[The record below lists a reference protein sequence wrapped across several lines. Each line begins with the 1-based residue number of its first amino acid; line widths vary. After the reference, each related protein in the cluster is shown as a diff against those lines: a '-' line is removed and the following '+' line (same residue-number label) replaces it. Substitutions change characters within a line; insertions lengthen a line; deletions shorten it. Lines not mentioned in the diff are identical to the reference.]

1 MPENH
6 LTHRGDCAS
15 QWLYGKHCEPCALRE
30 EPKAMAG
37 KAKKVDWLFMKRICL
52 RRRQDQVAAQSQDT
66 VSLTQH
72 DLGLGH
78 VLQHLGREH
87 AIKRAVPEG
96 QPESAAEHIRG

>member
-1 MPENH
+1 MPEDH

-15 QWLYGKHCEPCALRE
+15 QWLDGKHCEPCALCE

-37 KAKKVDWLFMKRICL
+37 IAKKVVGLFMKRICL
-52 RRRQDQVAAQSQDT
+52 GRRQDQVPARSQDT

-78 VLQHLGREH
+78 VLQYLGREH

-96 QPESAAEHIRG
+96 QLESAAEHIHG